1 MGNFSFLNQL
11 NLGMIKPVLFILF
24 SYVILVQVQAQDLNN
39 RPDPVVDRQFQRIM
53 ERPLLLGGTEGS
65 SLLFPNY
72 VLGNI
77 YAKRDTLKNVELNL
91 DLSRNT
97 VNFKSPQ
104 GIRFI
109 HDFYLNKVSFMQPGG
124 DKYYIPTAQLDESM
138 ENPTFSLEIYNGEI
152 SLYKVYYLEE
162 YKQNYNILMD
172 EGSKQDRIV
181 IKEDLYLYTT
191 DKKLIRLPK
200 NKKKFAAVFNDKSGM
215 IFQFIKDNKLSVKN
229 EDHIIDILSYYT
241 NQSGKKLSS
250 KN

>member
-11 NLGMIKPVLFILF
+11 NLGMIKPVLLILF
-24 SYVILVQVQAQDLNN
+24 YYMILVRGQTQDLTN
-39 RPDPVVDRQFQRIM
+39 RPDPVVDRQFQRIT

-72 VLGNI
+72 VLGSI
-77 YAKRDTLKNVELNL
+77 FAKRDTLRDVELNL

-104 GIRFI
+104 GIRYI

-124 DKYYIPTAQLDESM
+124 DKYYIPTAQLDESI
-138 ENPTFSLEIYNGEI
+138 EDPTFSLEIYKGEI
-152 SLYKVYYLEE
+152 SFYKVYYLEE

-172 EGSKQDRIV
+172 EGSKQDRII

-200 NKKKFAAVFNDKSGM
+200 NKKKFAAVFNDKSEM

-229 EDHIIDILSYYT
+229 EDHIIDILHFYRDQFS
-241 NQSGKKLSS
+241 KELSS

>member
-1 MGNFSFLNQL
+1 
-11 NLGMIKPVLFILF
+11 
-24 SYVILVQVQAQDLNN
+24 
-39 RPDPVVDRQFQRIM
+39 
-53 ERPLLLGGTEGS
+53 
-65 SLLFPNY
+65 
-72 VLGNI
+72 
-77 YAKRDTLKNVELNL
+77 
-91 DLSRNT
+91 
-97 VNFKSPQ
+97 
-104 GIRFI
+104 
-109 HDFYLNKVSFMQPGG
+109 MQPGG